1 MNRLLL
7 ASLLLAMAPAA
18 LLAQDAIPE
27 GFQDP
32 VPANLAQQ
40 EIERSRQCVPV
51 LTRLAELEEELAP
64 LSQRVER
71 IRALDGAVVLEDR
84 LRVAPFDEDDPIE
97 VQVRQ
102 WFDADAALAERY
114 LESEDE
120 AIQEERQAGR
130 ERIRGVL
137 RDEFVRLNEE
147 AQEVFAGEDD
157 IEARFIDCEGAVF
170 VRSVVIE
177 ACGDTSSPI
186 CDDARR
192 SAADDPSSLEDGQD
206 GHFQFV
212 EAPEDLWDL
221 ENIRPWTPPSTL
233 QPTPD
238 GLAGARTAA
247 LTRRGNFTL
256 VFSLEPLIRQRS
268 SLSEAEVQDFETHL
282 ASMGFEFDHP
292 DFIMAPALG
301 VDLDVGGPLG
311 TENAYVLHFG
321 DLSDPENQVIWTRE
335 VGVGGPVQEVLAVE
349 GEVLERLAQG
359 EEVSFT
365 AIRMPSSET
374 DDGEAIFSFP
384 VPVVNQAE
392 AVSTLLQYMA
402 EGQLSEH
409 LNFFF
414 PPEGATEPG

>member
-1 MNRLLL
+1 VNRLLL

-32 VPANLAQQ
+32 VPANLAPQ

-51 LTRLAELEEELAP
+51 LTRLAELDQELAP

-71 IRALDGAVVLEDR
+71 IRALDGAVGLEDR
-84 LRVAPFDEDDPIE
+84 LRVAPFAEDDPIE
-97 VQVRQ
+97 AQVRE

-114 LESEDE
+114 LETGDE
-120 AIQEERQAGR
+120 SIQEERQAGR
-130 ERIRGVL
+130 EGIREVL
-137 RDEFVRLNEE
+137 RDEFLRLNEE

-157 IEARFIDCEGAVF
+157 IEARFIHCEGAVF
-170 VRSVVIE
+170 VRSAVIE
-177 ACGDTSSPI
+177 ACGSTSSPI

-192 SAADDPSSLEDGQD
+192 SAADDPTSLDAGQD

-212 EAPEDLWDL
+212 ENPEDLWDL
-221 ENIRPWTPPSTL
+221 EYIRPWTPPSVL

-247 LTRRGNFTL
+247 LTRRGNITFI
-256 VFSLEPLIRQRS
+256 FSLEPLIRQRS
-268 SLSEAEVQDFETHL
+268 SLSDAEAQDFEAHL

-321 DLSDPENQVIWTRE
+321 DLSDPENQIIWTRE
-335 VGVGGPVQEVLAVE
+335 VGVGGPVQEILAVE
-349 GEVLERLAQG
+349 WEVLQRLAQG

-365 AIRMPSSET
+365 AIRLPTSET
-374 DDGEAIFSFP
+374 DDGEAIFSLP
-384 VPVVNQAE
+384 VPMVNQAE
-392 AVSTLLQYMA
+392 AVSTLLQYMR

-414 PPEGATEPG
+414 PPEGAAEQG